1 MMSLPGDSPDHP
13 LRLPLGLRL
22 LQGVEFRWK
31 LGLCERVFGRGLSR
45 RGIRWVRTAPGPIW
59 KLDLAAPTHRWIVY
73 GCYEGP
79 SLWRWLRARPA
90 GIRTIV
96 DSGANIGQTVLYLA
110 TYLPRARIFAYEP
123 GQSARQ
129 WLQEGISANGLGR
142 VFVEP
147 VGLGASAGK
156 AFLEELGGAENHGSW
171 NQVHPSQGTAITLAS
186 LDDEIERLGIDTVDL
201 WKLDVE
207 GYELEALRG
216 ATRALAARRIRAIY
230 MELGGARSEAAAFL
244 HQLGYTAWNLRNSG
258 RPQPLNA
265 PAQWSNGLFL
275 APGETP

>member
-1 MMSLPGDSPDHP
+1 MTSLGGESPDHP

-22 LQGVEFRWK
+22 LQGFEFRRK
-31 LGLCERVFGRGLSR
+31 LGLCERIFGSALSR
-45 RGIRWVRTAPGPIW
+45 KGVRWVRTAPGPVW
-59 KLDLAAPTHRWIVY
+59 KLDLAAPTHRWIAY

-79 SLWRWLRARPA
+79 SLWRWLRGRAE

-110 TYLPRARIFAYEP
+110 AYLPRARIFAYEP
-123 GQSARQ
+123 GQSARR
-129 WLQEGISANGLGR
+129 WLQEGIAANRFTG

-147 VGLGASAGK
+147 TGLGGAAGK
-156 AFLEELGGAENHGSW
+156 AFLEDLGGVENHGSW
-171 NQVHPSQGTAITLAS
+171 NQVHASQGTAIALAS
-186 LDDEIERLGIDTVDL
+186 LDDEIERLGIDAVDL

-216 ATRALAARRIRAIY
+216 AARGLAAGRIRAIY
-230 MELGGARSEAAAFL
+230 MELGNAQSESAAFL
-244 HQLGYTAWNLRNSG
+244 RERRYTAWDLRDSG
-258 RPQPLNA
+258 RPRPLGETARWNNA
-265 PAQWSNGLFL
+265 LFL